1 MPATDHAVALT
12 RVAAR
17 AAAEKKADRIIA
29 IDVSERLAL
38 TDVFLILS
46 GDNDRQ
52 VRALVDA
59 IDEAMLRAGARRR
72 LREGLEESHW
82 VLVDYSDIIVHVQ
95 QTEDRE
101 YYSLERLWKDCPHI
115 DLSDEDAPASADAP
129 GAPDLTNATLPVP
142 KGCIA
147 GDGSATFSQGRA
159 AALGSSG
166 ANTFVYI
173 RHPVSV
179 MDTASGPLTLVP
191 LECHAEN
198 KDLFHTVIA
207 AYTSGLTLAGAQEM
221 REVNSGA
228 EAAIITALS
237 VSGQSVHL
245 DWVNQEAPGDQNCHL
260 CSTGIGHL
268 DLTWTGSGF
277 STSNFVIDH

>member
-1 MPATDHAVALT
+1 MSVIAVLALAMAGSCSTTGGSENDGEAPAASAAPQTETRSAHASDSDAERPSAATAQASPSPASRPAGPAPAT
-12 RVAAR
+12 
-17 AAAEKKADRIIA
+17 
-29 IDVSERLAL
+29 
-38 TDVFLILS
+38 
-46 GDNDRQ
+46 
-52 VRALVDA
+52 
-59 IDEAMLRAGARRR
+59 
-72 LREGLEESHW
+72 
-82 VLVDYSDIIVHVQ
+82 
-95 QTEDRE
+95 
-101 YYSLERLWKDCPHI
+101 
-115 DLSDEDAPASADAP
+115 ADAP
-129 GAPDLTNATLPVP
+129 GAPDLRNATLPVP

-159 AALGSSG
+159 AVLGSSG
-166 ANTFVYI
+166 ENTFVYI

-179 MDTASGPLTLVP
+179 MDTASGPITLVP

-207 AYTSGLTLAGAQEM
+207 AYTSGPTLAGALEM

>member
-1 MPATDHAVALT
+1 MSVIAV
-12 RVAAR
+12 
-17 AAAEKKADRIIA
+17 
-29 IDVSERLAL
+29 LAL
-38 TDVFLILS
+38 AMASSCSTTGGS
-46 GDNDRQ
+46 END
-52 VRALVDA
+52 DA
-59 IDEAMLRAGARRR
+59 
-72 LREGLEESHW
+72 
-82 VLVDYSDIIVHVQ
+82 
-95 QTEDRE
+95 
-101 YYSLERLWKDCPHI
+101 
-115 DLSDEDAPASADAP
+115 APAASSAAPRTETRSAHASDSDAERP
-129 GAPDLTNATLPVP
+129 GGATAQAPSPPASRP
-142 KGCIA
+142 A
-147 GDGSATFSQGRA
+147 GP
-159 AALGSSG
+159 ALGSSG

-179 MDTASGPLTLVP
+179 MDTASGPITLVP

-221 REVNSGA
+221 REVSSGA

>member
-1 MPATDHAVALT
+1 MPRHSHPVTTIMSVIAVLALAMAGSCST
-12 RVAAR
+12 TGGSENDDGTP
-17 AAAEKKADRIIA
+17 AAASAAPRTETRSAHASDSDA
-29 IDVSERLAL
+29 ERPGAA
-38 TDVFLILS
+38 TAQAPS
-46 GDNDRQ
+46 SPSSRP
-52 VRALVDA
+52 
-59 IDEAMLRAGARRR
+59 AGPA
-72 LREGLEESHW
+72 G
-82 VLVDYSDIIVHVQ
+82 
-95 QTEDRE
+95 
-101 YYSLERLWKDCPHI
+101 P
-115 DLSDEDAPASADAP
+115 APASADAP
-129 GAPDLTNATLPVP
+129 GAPDLRNATLPVP

-159 AALGSSG
+159 AALSSSG
-166 ANTFVYI
+166 ENTFVYI

>member
-1 MPATDHAVALT
+1 MGVIAVLALAMASSCSTTGGSENDGEAPAASAAPQTETRSAHASDSDAERPSAATAQASPSPASRPAGPAPAT
-12 RVAAR
+12 
-17 AAAEKKADRIIA
+17 
-29 IDVSERLAL
+29 
-38 TDVFLILS
+38 
-46 GDNDRQ
+46 
-52 VRALVDA
+52 
-59 IDEAMLRAGARRR
+59 
-72 LREGLEESHW
+72 
-82 VLVDYSDIIVHVQ
+82 
-95 QTEDRE
+95 
-101 YYSLERLWKDCPHI
+101 
-115 DLSDEDAPASADAP
+115 ADAP
-129 GAPDLTNATLPVP
+129 GAPDLRNATLPVP

-159 AALGSSG
+159 AVLGSSG
-166 ANTFVYI
+166 ENTFVYI

-179 MDTASGPLTLVP
+179 MDTASGPITLVP

-207 AYTSGLTLAGAQEM
+207 AYTSGPTLAGALEM

-228 EAAIITALS
+228 EAAIITTLS

>member
-1 MPATDHAVALT
+1 MSVIAVLALAMASSCSTTGGLENDGEAPAASAAPQTETRSAHASDSDAERPSAATAQASLSPASRPAGPAPAT
-12 RVAAR
+12 
-17 AAAEKKADRIIA
+17 
-29 IDVSERLAL
+29 
-38 TDVFLILS
+38 
-46 GDNDRQ
+46 
-52 VRALVDA
+52 
-59 IDEAMLRAGARRR
+59 
-72 LREGLEESHW
+72 
-82 VLVDYSDIIVHVQ
+82 
-95 QTEDRE
+95 
-101 YYSLERLWKDCPHI
+101 
-115 DLSDEDAPASADAP
+115 ADAP
-129 GAPDLTNATLPVP
+129 GAPDLRNATLPVP

-159 AALGSSG
+159 AVLGSSG
-166 ANTFVYI
+166 ENTFVYI

-179 MDTASGPLTLVP
+179 MDTASGPITLVP

-207 AYTSGLTLAGAQEM
+207 AYTSGLTLAGALEM

-228 EAAIITALS
+228 EAAIITTLS

>member
-1 MPATDHAVALT
+1 MSVIAVLALAMASSCSTTGGLENDGEAPAASAAPQTETRSAHASDSDAERPSAATAQASLSPASRPAGPAPAT
-12 RVAAR
+12 
-17 AAAEKKADRIIA
+17 
-29 IDVSERLAL
+29 
-38 TDVFLILS
+38 
-46 GDNDRQ
+46 
-52 VRALVDA
+52 
-59 IDEAMLRAGARRR
+59 
-72 LREGLEESHW
+72 
-82 VLVDYSDIIVHVQ
+82 
-95 QTEDRE
+95 
-101 YYSLERLWKDCPHI
+101 
-115 DLSDEDAPASADAP
+115 ADAP

-159 AALGSSG
+159 AVLGSSG
-166 ANTFVYI
+166 ENTFVYI

-179 MDTASGPLTLVP
+179 MDTASGPITLVP

-207 AYTSGLTLAGAQEM
+207 AYTSGLTLAGALEM

-228 EAAIITALS
+228 EAAIITTLS

>member
-1 MPATDHAVALT
+1 MSVIAVLALAMASSCST
-12 RVAAR
+12 AGGSENDDAAP
-17 AAAEKKADRIIA
+17 AAASSAAPRTETRSAPASDSDA
-29 IDVSERLAL
+29 ERPGGA
-38 TDVFLILS
+38 TAQAPS
-46 GDNDRQ
+46 PPASRP
-52 VRALVDA
+52 
-59 IDEAMLRAGARRR
+59 AG
-72 LREGLEESHW
+72 
-82 VLVDYSDIIVHVQ
+82 
-95 QTEDRE
+95 
-101 YYSLERLWKDCPHI
+101 P
-115 DLSDEDAPASADAP
+115 APASADAP

-191 LECHAEN
+191 LECQ
-198 KDLFHTVIA
+198 
-207 AYTSGLTLAGAQEM
+207 AYTSGLTLAGTQEM

>member
-1 MPATDHAVALT
+1 MPRHSHPVTTIMSVIAVLALAMASSCST
-12 RVAAR
+12 TGGSENDGGTP
-17 AAAEKKADRIIA
+17 AAASAAPRTETRSAHASDSDA
-29 IDVSERLAL
+29 ERPGGA
-38 TDVFLILS
+38 TAQAPS
-46 GDNDRQ
+46 SPSSPSSRP
-52 VRALVDA
+52 
-59 IDEAMLRAGARRR
+59 AG
-72 LREGLEESHW
+72 
-82 VLVDYSDIIVHVQ
+82 
-95 QTEDRE
+95 
-101 YYSLERLWKDCPHI
+101 P
-115 DLSDEDAPASADAP
+115 APAPADAP
-129 GAPDLTNATLPVP
+129 GAPDLRNATLPVP

-159 AALGSSG
+159 AALSSSG
-166 ANTFVYI
+166 ENTFVYI

-179 MDTASGPLTLVP
+179 MDTASGPITLVP

-207 AYTSGLTLAGAQEM
+207 AYTSGPTLAGAQEM
-221 REVNSGA
+221 REVSSGA

>member
-1 MPATDHAVALT
+1 MPRHSHPVTAIMSVIAVLALAMAGSCST
-12 RVAAR
+12 TGGSENDDGTP
-17 AAAEKKADRIIA
+17 AAASAAPRTETRSAHASDSDA
-29 IDVSERLAL
+29 ERPGAA
-38 TDVFLILS
+38 TGQAPS
-46 GDNDRQ
+46 SPASRP
-52 VRALVDA
+52 
-59 IDEAMLRAGARRR
+59 AGPA
-72 LREGLEESHW
+72 G
-82 VLVDYSDIIVHVQ
+82 
-95 QTEDRE
+95 
-101 YYSLERLWKDCPHI
+101 P
-115 DLSDEDAPASADAP
+115 APASADAP
-129 GAPDLTNATLPVP
+129 GAPDLRNATLPVP

-159 AALGSSG
+159 AALSSSG
-166 ANTFVYI
+166 ENTFVYI

-179 MDTASGPLTLVP
+179 MDTASGPITLVP

-207 AYTSGLTLAGAQEM
+207 AYTSGPTLAGAQEM
-221 REVNSGA
+221 REVSSGA

>member
-1 MPATDHAVALT
+1 MGVIVVLALAMASSCSTTGGSEDDGEAPAASAAPQTETRSAHASDSDAERPSAATAQASPSPASRPAGPAPAT
-12 RVAAR
+12 
-17 AAAEKKADRIIA
+17 
-29 IDVSERLAL
+29 
-38 TDVFLILS
+38 
-46 GDNDRQ
+46 
-52 VRALVDA
+52 
-59 IDEAMLRAGARRR
+59 
-72 LREGLEESHW
+72 
-82 VLVDYSDIIVHVQ
+82 
-95 QTEDRE
+95 
-101 YYSLERLWKDCPHI
+101 
-115 DLSDEDAPASADAP
+115 ADAP
-129 GAPDLTNATLPVP
+129 GAPDLRNATLPVP

-159 AALGSSG
+159 AVLGSSG

-207 AYTSGLTLAGAQEM
+207 AYTSGLTLAGALEM

-228 EAAIITALS
+228 EAAIITTLS

>member
-1 MPATDHAVALT
+1 MSVIAV
-12 RVAAR
+12 
-17 AAAEKKADRIIA
+17 
-29 IDVSERLAL
+29 LAL
-38 TDVFLILS
+38 AMASSCSTTGGS
-46 GDNDRQ
+46 ENDG
-52 VRALVDA
+52 
-59 IDEAMLRAGARRR
+59 EAPAA
-72 LREGLEESHW
+72 SAAP
-82 VLVDYSDIIVHVQ
+82 
-95 QTEDRE
+95 QTETRSAHASD
-101 YYSLERLWKDCPHI
+101 SDAERP
-115 DLSDEDAPASADAP
+115 SAATAQASPSPASRPAGPAPASADAP
-129 GAPDLTNATLPVP
+129 GAPDLRNATLPVP

-159 AALGSSG
+159 AALSSSG
-166 ANTFVYI
+166 ENTFVYI

-179 MDTASGPLTLVP
+179 MDTASGPITLVP

-207 AYTSGLTLAGAQEM
+207 AYTSGPTLAGAQEM

-228 EAAIITALS
+228 EAAIITALR

>member
-1 MPATDHAVALT
+1 MSVLAT
-12 RVAAR
+12 
-17 AAAEKKADRIIA
+17 
-29 IDVSERLAL
+29 LAL
-38 TDVFLILS
+38 VMASSCSATGGS
-46 GDNDRQ
+46 NND
-52 VRALVDA
+52 DA
-59 IDEAMLRAGARRR
+59 PP
-72 LREGLEESHW
+72 
-82 VLVDYSDIIVHVQ
+82 
-95 QTEDRE
+95 QTETRSAHASGSDA
-101 YYSLERLWKDCPHI
+101 ERPG
-115 DLSDEDAPASADAP
+115 EATAPASPAPAVRPVASRPAGPAPASEDAP
-129 GAPDLTNATLPVP
+129 GAPDLRNATLPVP

-159 AALGSSG
+159 AVLGSSG
-166 ANTFVYI
+166 ENTFVYI

-179 MDTASGPLTLVP
+179 MDTASGPITLVP

-207 AYTSGLTLAGAQEM
+207 AYTSGLTLAGALEM

-228 EAAIITALS
+228 EAAIITTLS
-237 VSGQSVHL
+237 VSGRSAHL

>member
-1 MPATDHAVALT
+1 MPRHSHPVTTIMSVIAVLALAMASSCST
-12 RVAAR
+12 TGGSENDDGTP
-17 AAAEKKADRIIA
+17 AAASAAPRTETRSAHASDSDA
-29 IDVSERLAL
+29 ERPGGA
-38 TDVFLILS
+38 TAQAPS
-46 GDNDRQ
+46 SP
-52 VRALVDA
+52 ASPSSHP
-59 IDEAMLRAGARRR
+59 AG
-72 LREGLEESHW
+72 
-82 VLVDYSDIIVHVQ
+82 
-95 QTEDRE
+95 
-101 YYSLERLWKDCPHI
+101 P
-115 DLSDEDAPASADAP
+115 APASADAP
-129 GAPDLTNATLPVP
+129 GAPDLRNATLPVP

-159 AALGSSG
+159 AALSSSG
-166 ANTFVYI
+166 ENTFVYI

-179 MDTASGPLTLVP
+179 MDTASGPITLVP

-207 AYTSGLTLAGAQEM
+207 AYTSGPTLAGAQEM
-221 REVNSGA
+221 REVSSGA

>member
-1 MPATDHAVALT
+1 MPRHSHPVTTIMSVIAVLALAMAGSCST
-12 RVAAR
+12 TGGSENDDGAP
-17 AAAEKKADRIIA
+17 AAASAAPRTETRSAHASDSDA
-29 IDVSERLAL
+29 ERPGAATAQAPSPPASLP
-38 TDVFLILS
+38 
-46 GDNDRQ
+46 
-52 VRALVDA
+52 
-59 IDEAMLRAGARRR
+59 AGPA
-72 LREGLEESHW
+72 G
-82 VLVDYSDIIVHVQ
+82 
-95 QTEDRE
+95 
-101 YYSLERLWKDCPHI
+101 P
-115 DLSDEDAPASADAP
+115 APASADAP
-129 GAPDLTNATLPVP
+129 GAPDLRNATLPVP

-159 AALGSSG
+159 AALSSSG
-166 ANTFVYI
+166 ENTFVYI

-179 MDTASGPLTLVP
+179 MDTASGPITLVP

-207 AYTSGLTLAGAQEM
+207 AYTSGPTLAGAQEM
-221 REVNSGA
+221 REVSSGA

>member
-1 MPATDHAVALT
+1 MSVIAV
-12 RVAAR
+12 
-17 AAAEKKADRIIA
+17 
-29 IDVSERLAL
+29 LAL
-38 TDVFLILS
+38 AMASSCSTTGGS
-46 GDNDRQ
+46 END
-52 VRALVDA
+52 DA
-59 IDEAMLRAGARRR
+59 APAASSAAPRTETRSAPASDSDAERPGGATAQASPPASRPAG
-72 LREGLEESHW
+72 
-82 VLVDYSDIIVHVQ
+82 
-95 QTEDRE
+95 
-101 YYSLERLWKDCPHI
+101 P
-115 DLSDEDAPASADAP
+115 APASADAP

>member
-1 MPATDHAVALT
+1 MSVIAVLALAMASSCSTTGGSENDGETPAASAAPQTETRSAHASDSDAERPSAATAQASPSPASRPAGPAPAT
-12 RVAAR
+12 
-17 AAAEKKADRIIA
+17 
-29 IDVSERLAL
+29 
-38 TDVFLILS
+38 
-46 GDNDRQ
+46 
-52 VRALVDA
+52 
-59 IDEAMLRAGARRR
+59 
-72 LREGLEESHW
+72 
-82 VLVDYSDIIVHVQ
+82 
-95 QTEDRE
+95 
-101 YYSLERLWKDCPHI
+101 
-115 DLSDEDAPASADAP
+115 ADAP
-129 GAPDLTNATLPVP
+129 GAPDLRNATLPVP

-159 AALGSSG
+159 AVLGSSG
-166 ANTFVYI
+166 ENTFVYI

-179 MDTASGPLTLVP
+179 MDTASGPITLVP

-207 AYTSGLTLAGAQEM
+207 AYTSGPTLAGALEM

-228 EAAIITALS
+228 EAAIITTLS

>member
-1 MPATDHAVALT
+1 MSVIAVLALAMASSCSTTGGSENDGEAPAASAAPQTETRSAHTSDSDAERPSAATAQASPSPASRPAGPAPAT
-12 RVAAR
+12 
-17 AAAEKKADRIIA
+17 
-29 IDVSERLAL
+29 
-38 TDVFLILS
+38 
-46 GDNDRQ
+46 
-52 VRALVDA
+52 
-59 IDEAMLRAGARRR
+59 
-72 LREGLEESHW
+72 
-82 VLVDYSDIIVHVQ
+82 
-95 QTEDRE
+95 
-101 YYSLERLWKDCPHI
+101 
-115 DLSDEDAPASADAP
+115 ADAP
-129 GAPDLTNATLPVP
+129 GAPDLRNATLPVP

-159 AALGSSG
+159 AVLGSSG
-166 ANTFVYI
+166 ENTFVYI

-179 MDTASGPLTLVP
+179 MDTASGPITLVP

-207 AYTSGLTLAGAQEM
+207 AYTSGSTLAGALEM

-228 EAAIITALS
+228 EAAIITTLS

-277 STSNFVIDH
+277 STSDFVIDH

>member
-1 MPATDHAVALT
+1 MPRHSHPVTTIMSVIAVLALAMASSCSTTGGSENDGEAPAASAAPQTETRSAHASDSDAERPSAATAQASPSPASRPAGPAPAT
-12 RVAAR
+12 
-17 AAAEKKADRIIA
+17 
-29 IDVSERLAL
+29 
-38 TDVFLILS
+38 
-46 GDNDRQ
+46 
-52 VRALVDA
+52 
-59 IDEAMLRAGARRR
+59 
-72 LREGLEESHW
+72 
-82 VLVDYSDIIVHVQ
+82 
-95 QTEDRE
+95 
-101 YYSLERLWKDCPHI
+101 
-115 DLSDEDAPASADAP
+115 ADAP
-129 GAPDLTNATLPVP
+129 GAPDLRNATLPVP

-159 AALGSSG
+159 AVLGSSG
-166 ANTFVYI
+166 ENTFVYI

-179 MDTASGPLTLVP
+179 MDTASGPITLVP

-207 AYTSGLTLAGAQEM
+207 AYTSGSTLAGALEM

-228 EAAIITALS
+228 EAAIITTLS

>member
-1 MPATDHAVALT
+1 MPRHSHPVTTIMSVIAVLALAMASSCST
-12 RVAAR
+12 TGGSENDDGTP
-17 AAAEKKADRIIA
+17 AAASAAPRTETRSAHASDSDA
-29 IDVSERLAL
+29 ERPGGA
-38 TDVFLILS
+38 TAQTPS
-46 GDNDRQ
+46 SPSSPSSRP
-52 VRALVDA
+52 
-59 IDEAMLRAGARRR
+59 AG
-72 LREGLEESHW
+72 
-82 VLVDYSDIIVHVQ
+82 
-95 QTEDRE
+95 
-101 YYSLERLWKDCPHI
+101 P
-115 DLSDEDAPASADAP
+115 APASADAP
-129 GAPDLTNATLPVP
+129 GAPDLRNATLPVP

-179 MDTASGPLTLVP
+179 MDTASGPITLVP

-207 AYTSGLTLAGAQEM
+207 AYTSGPTLAGAQEM
-221 REVNSGA
+221 REVSSGA

>member
-1 MPATDHAVALT
+1 MSVLAALALVMASSCSATGGSNNDDAPPQT
-12 RVAAR
+12 AAR
-17 AAAEKKADRIIA
+17 SAHTSGSDAERP
-29 IDVSERLAL
+29 
-38 TDVFLILS
+38 
-46 GDNDRQ
+46 G
-52 VRALVDA
+52 
-59 IDEAMLRAGARRR
+59 EA
-72 LREGLEESHW
+72 
-82 VLVDYSDIIVHVQ
+82 
-95 QTEDRE
+95 T
-101 YYSLERLWKDCPHI
+101 
-115 DLSDEDAPASADAP
+115 APASPAPAVRPVASRPAGPAPASEDAP
-129 GAPDLTNATLPVP
+129 GAPDLRNATLPVP

-228 EAAIITALS
+228 EAAIITALR

>member
-1 MPATDHAVALT
+1 MPRHSHPVTTIMSVIAVLALAMAGSCST
-12 RVAAR
+12 TGGSENDDGTP
-17 AAAEKKADRIIA
+17 AAASAAPRTETRSAHASDSDA
-29 IDVSERLAL
+29 ERPGAA
-38 TDVFLILS
+38 TAQAPS
-46 GDNDRQ
+46 SP
-52 VRALVDA
+52 ASPSSHP
-59 IDEAMLRAGARRR
+59 AG
-72 LREGLEESHW
+72 
-82 VLVDYSDIIVHVQ
+82 
-95 QTEDRE
+95 
-101 YYSLERLWKDCPHI
+101 P
-115 DLSDEDAPASADAP
+115 APASADAP
-129 GAPDLTNATLPVP
+129 GAPDLRNATLPVP

-159 AALGSSG
+159 AALSSSG
-166 ANTFVYI
+166 ENTFVYI

-179 MDTASGPLTLVP
+179 MDTASGPITLVP

-207 AYTSGLTLAGAQEM
+207 AYTSGPTLAGAQEM
-221 REVNSGA
+221 REVSSGA

>member
-1 MPATDHAVALT
+1 MKAPAPAT
-12 RVAAR
+12 
-17 AAAEKKADRIIA
+17 
-29 IDVSERLAL
+29 
-38 TDVFLILS
+38 
-46 GDNDRQ
+46 
-52 VRALVDA
+52 
-59 IDEAMLRAGARRR
+59 
-72 LREGLEESHW
+72 
-82 VLVDYSDIIVHVQ
+82 
-95 QTEDRE
+95 
-101 YYSLERLWKDCPHI
+101 
-115 DLSDEDAPASADAP
+115 ADAP
-129 GAPDLTNATLPVP
+129 GAPDLRNATLPVP

-159 AALGSSG
+159 AVLGSSG
-166 ANTFVYI
+166 ENTFVYI

-179 MDTASGPLTLVP
+179 MDTASGPITLVP

-207 AYTSGLTLAGAQEM
+207 AYTSGSTLAGALEM

-228 EAAIITALS
+228 EAAIITTLS

>member
-1 MPATDHAVALT
+1 MPRHSHPVTTIMSVIAVLALAMASSCST
-12 RVAAR
+12 TGGSENDDGTP
-17 AAAEKKADRIIA
+17 AAASAAPRTETRSAHASDSDA
-29 IDVSERLAL
+29 ERPGAA
-38 TDVFLILS
+38 TAQAPS
-46 GDNDRQ
+46 SPASRP
-52 VRALVDA
+52 
-59 IDEAMLRAGARRR
+59 AGPA
-72 LREGLEESHW
+72 G
-82 VLVDYSDIIVHVQ
+82 
-95 QTEDRE
+95 
-101 YYSLERLWKDCPHI
+101 P
-115 DLSDEDAPASADAP
+115 APAPADAP
-129 GAPDLTNATLPVP
+129 GAPDLRNATLPVP

-159 AALGSSG
+159 AALSSSG
-166 ANTFVYI
+166 ENTFVYI

-179 MDTASGPLTLVP
+179 MDTASGPITLVP

-207 AYTSGLTLAGAQEM
+207 AYTSGPTLAGAQEM
-221 REVNSGA
+221 REVSSGA

>member
-1 MPATDHAVALT
+1 MSVIAV
-12 RVAAR
+12 
-17 AAAEKKADRIIA
+17 
-29 IDVSERLAL
+29 LAL
-38 TDVFLILS
+38 AMASSCSTTGGS
-46 GDNDRQ
+46 ENDG
-52 VRALVDA
+52 
-59 IDEAMLRAGARRR
+59 EAPAA
-72 LREGLEESHW
+72 SAAP
-82 VLVDYSDIIVHVQ
+82 
-95 QTEDRE
+95 QTETRSAHASD
-101 YYSLERLWKDCPHI
+101 SDAERP
-115 DLSDEDAPASADAP
+115 SAATAQVSPSSASRPAGPVPASADAP
-129 GAPDLTNATLPVP
+129 GAPDLRNATLPVP

-159 AALGSSG
+159 AVLGSSG
-166 ANTFVYI
+166 ENTFVYI

-179 MDTASGPLTLVP
+179 MDTASGPITLVP

-207 AYTSGLTLAGAQEM
+207 AYTSGLTLAGALEM

>member
-1 MPATDHAVALT
+1 MPRHSHPVTTIMSVIAVLALAMAGSCST
-12 RVAAR
+12 TGGSENDDGTP
-17 AAAEKKADRIIA
+17 AAASAAPRTETRSAHASDSDA
-29 IDVSERLAL
+29 ERPGAAAAQAP
-38 TDVFLILS
+38 S
-46 GDNDRQ
+46 PPSSPSSRP
-52 VRALVDA
+52 
-59 IDEAMLRAGARRR
+59 AG
-72 LREGLEESHW
+72 
-82 VLVDYSDIIVHVQ
+82 
-95 QTEDRE
+95 
-101 YYSLERLWKDCPHI
+101 P
-115 DLSDEDAPASADAP
+115 APASADAP
-129 GAPDLTNATLPVP
+129 GAPDLRNATLPVP

-159 AALGSSG
+159 AALSSSG
-166 ANTFVYI
+166 ENTFVYI

-179 MDTASGPLTLVP
+179 MDTASGPITLVP

-207 AYTSGLTLAGAQEM
+207 AYTSGPTLAGAQEM
-221 REVNSGA
+221 REVSSGA

>member
-1 MPATDHAVALT
+1 MPRHSHPVTTIMSVIAVLALAMAGSCST
-12 RVAAR
+12 TGGSENDDGTP
-17 AAAEKKADRIIA
+17 AAASAAPRTETRSAHASDSDA
-29 IDVSERLAL
+29 ERPGAA
-38 TDVFLILS
+38 TAQAPS
-46 GDNDRQ
+46 SPSSRP
-52 VRALVDA
+52 
-59 IDEAMLRAGARRR
+59 AGPA
-72 LREGLEESHW
+72 G
-82 VLVDYSDIIVHVQ
+82 
-95 QTEDRE
+95 
-101 YYSLERLWKDCPHI
+101 P
-115 DLSDEDAPASADAP
+115 APASADAP
-129 GAPDLTNATLPVP
+129 GAPDLRNATLPVP

-159 AALGSSG
+159 AALSSSG
-166 ANTFVYI
+166 ENTFVYI

-221 REVNSGA
+221 REVSSGA

>member
-1 MPATDHAVALT
+1 MPRHSHPVTTIMSVIAVLALAMASSCST
-12 RVAAR
+12 TGGSENDDGTP
-17 AAAEKKADRIIA
+17 AAASAAPRTETRSAHASDSDA
-29 IDVSERLAL
+29 ERPGGA
-38 TDVFLILS
+38 TAQAPS
-46 GDNDRQ
+46 SPASRP
-52 VRALVDA
+52 
-59 IDEAMLRAGARRR
+59 AGPA
-72 LREGLEESHW
+72 G
-82 VLVDYSDIIVHVQ
+82 
-95 QTEDRE
+95 
-101 YYSLERLWKDCPHI
+101 P
-115 DLSDEDAPASADAP
+115 APASADAP
-129 GAPDLTNATLPVP
+129 GAPDLRNATLPVP

-159 AALGSSG
+159 AALSSSG
-166 ANTFVYI
+166 ENTFVYI

-179 MDTASGPLTLVP
+179 MDTASGPITLVP

-207 AYTSGLTLAGAQEM
+207 AYTSGPTLAGAQEM
-221 REVNSGA
+221 REVSSGA

>member
-1 MPATDHAVALT
+1 MSVIAVLALAMASSCSTTGGSENDGEAPAASAAPQTETRSAHASDSDAERPSAATAQASPSPASRPAGPAPAT
-12 RVAAR
+12 
-17 AAAEKKADRIIA
+17 
-29 IDVSERLAL
+29 
-38 TDVFLILS
+38 
-46 GDNDRQ
+46 
-52 VRALVDA
+52 
-59 IDEAMLRAGARRR
+59 
-72 LREGLEESHW
+72 
-82 VLVDYSDIIVHVQ
+82 
-95 QTEDRE
+95 
-101 YYSLERLWKDCPHI
+101 
-115 DLSDEDAPASADAP
+115 ADAP
-129 GAPDLTNATLPVP
+129 GAPDLRNATLPVP

-159 AALGSSG
+159 AVLGSSG
-166 ANTFVYI
+166 ENTFVYI

-179 MDTASGPLTLVP
+179 MDTASGPITLVP

-207 AYTSGLTLAGAQEM
+207 AYTSGPTLAGALEM

-228 EAAIITALS
+228 EAAIITTLS

>member
-1 MPATDHAVALT
+1 MPRHSHPVTTIMSVIAVLALAMASSCST
-12 RVAAR
+12 TGGSENDDGTP
-17 AAAEKKADRIIA
+17 AAASAAPRTETRSAHASDSDA
-29 IDVSERLAL
+29 ERPGAA
-38 TDVFLILS
+38 TAQAPS
-46 GDNDRQ
+46 SPASRP
-52 VRALVDA
+52 
-59 IDEAMLRAGARRR
+59 AGPA
-72 LREGLEESHW
+72 G
-82 VLVDYSDIIVHVQ
+82 
-95 QTEDRE
+95 
-101 YYSLERLWKDCPHI
+101 P
-115 DLSDEDAPASADAP
+115 APASADAP
-129 GAPDLTNATLPVP
+129 GAPDLRNATLPVP

-159 AALGSSG
+159 AALSSSG
-166 ANTFVYI
+166 ENTFVYI

-179 MDTASGPLTLVP
+179 MDTASGPITLVP

-207 AYTSGLTLAGAQEM
+207 AYTSGPTLAGAQEM
-221 REVNSGA
+221 REVSSGA

>member
-1 MPATDHAVALT
+1 MHYISQRLLSTTSVIAALALISSCSLITGDRSTTDDPGT
-12 RVAAR
+12 TKGSKES
-17 AAAEKKADRIIA
+17 AAAQDPSDAAAGHTDGPESGSPRPSVSPTTAPTTAEALDPPTL
-29 IDVSERLAL
+29 DVPDS
-38 TDVFLILS
+38 
-46 GDNDRQ
+46 
-52 VRALVDA
+52 
-59 IDEAMLRAGARRR
+59 
-72 LREGLEESHW
+72 
-82 VLVDYSDIIVHVQ
+82 
-95 QTEDRE
+95 
-101 YYSLERLWKDCPHI
+101 
-115 DLSDEDAPASADAP
+115 
-129 GAPDLTNATLPVP
+129 PDLRNASLPLP

-159 AALGSSG
+159 AVLGSSG
-166 ANTFVYI
+166 ENTFVYI

-179 MDTASGPLTLVP
+179 MDTASGPITLVP

-207 AYTSGLTLAGAQEM
+207 AYTSGPTLAGALEM

-228 EAAIITALS
+228 EAAIITTLS
-237 VSGQSVHL
+237 VSGQSAHL

>member
-1 MPATDHAVALT
+1 MGVLAAFALVIASSCSATGGSNNDDAAPTASSAAPRTETRSAHASDSDAERPGAATAQAPFPPASRPAGPAPAT
-12 RVAAR
+12 
-17 AAAEKKADRIIA
+17 
-29 IDVSERLAL
+29 
-38 TDVFLILS
+38 
-46 GDNDRQ
+46 
-52 VRALVDA
+52 
-59 IDEAMLRAGARRR
+59 
-72 LREGLEESHW
+72 
-82 VLVDYSDIIVHVQ
+82 
-95 QTEDRE
+95 
-101 YYSLERLWKDCPHI
+101 
-115 DLSDEDAPASADAP
+115 ADAP

-159 AALGSSG
+159 AVLGSSG
-166 ANTFVYI
+166 ENTFVYI

-207 AYTSGLTLAGAQEM
+207 AYTSGPILAGALEM
-221 REVNSGA
+221 REVSPGA

-245 DWVNQEAPGDQNCHL
+245 DWVNQESPGDQNCHL
-260 CSTGIGHL
+260 CSTGVGHL

>member
-1 MPATDHAVALT
+1 MSVIAVLALAMASSCSTTGGLENDGEAPAASAAPQTETRSAHTSDSDAERPSAATAQASPSPASRPAGPAPAT
-12 RVAAR
+12 
-17 AAAEKKADRIIA
+17 
-29 IDVSERLAL
+29 
-38 TDVFLILS
+38 
-46 GDNDRQ
+46 
-52 VRALVDA
+52 
-59 IDEAMLRAGARRR
+59 
-72 LREGLEESHW
+72 
-82 VLVDYSDIIVHVQ
+82 
-95 QTEDRE
+95 
-101 YYSLERLWKDCPHI
+101 
-115 DLSDEDAPASADAP
+115 ADAP
-129 GAPDLTNATLPVP
+129 GAPDLRNATLPVP

-159 AALGSSG
+159 AVLGSSG
-166 ANTFVYI
+166 ENTFVYI

-179 MDTASGPLTLVP
+179 MDTASGPITLVP

-207 AYTSGLTLAGAQEM
+207 AYTSGSTLAGALEM

>member
-1 MPATDHAVALT
+1 MPRHSHPVTTIMSVIAVLALAMASSCST
-12 RVAAR
+12 TGGSENDDGTP
-17 AAAEKKADRIIA
+17 AAASAAPRTETRSAHASDSDA
-29 IDVSERLAL
+29 ERPGGA
-38 TDVFLILS
+38 TAQAPS
-46 GDNDRQ
+46 SPASPSSRP
-52 VRALVDA
+52 
-59 IDEAMLRAGARRR
+59 AG
-72 LREGLEESHW
+72 
-82 VLVDYSDIIVHVQ
+82 
-95 QTEDRE
+95 
-101 YYSLERLWKDCPHI
+101 P
-115 DLSDEDAPASADAP
+115 APASADAP
-129 GAPDLTNATLPVP
+129 GAPDLRNATLPVP

-159 AALGSSG
+159 AALSSSG
-166 ANTFVYI
+166 ENTFVYI

-179 MDTASGPLTLVP
+179 MDTASGPITLVP

-207 AYTSGLTLAGAQEM
+207 AYTSGPTLAGAQEM
-221 REVNSGA
+221 REVSSGA

>member
-1 MPATDHAVALT
+1 MPRHSHPVTTIMSVIAV
-12 RVAAR
+12 
-17 AAAEKKADRIIA
+17 
-29 IDVSERLAL
+29 LAL
-38 TDVFLILS
+38 AMASSCSTTGGS
-46 GDNDRQ
+46 ENDDGAPAASSAAPRTET
-52 VRALVDA
+52 RSAHASDSDA
-59 IDEAMLRAGARRR
+59 ERPGGATAQAPSSPASLPAGPA
-72 LREGLEESHW
+72 G
-82 VLVDYSDIIVHVQ
+82 
-95 QTEDRE
+95 
-101 YYSLERLWKDCPHI
+101 P
-115 DLSDEDAPASADAP
+115 APASADAP
-129 GAPDLTNATLPVP
+129 GAPDLRNATLPVP

-159 AALGSSG
+159 AALSSSG
-166 ANTFVYI
+166 ENTFVYI

-179 MDTASGPLTLVP
+179 MDTASGPITLVP

-207 AYTSGLTLAGAQEM
+207 AYTSGPTLAGAQEM
-221 REVNSGA
+221 REVSSGA

>member
-1 MPATDHAVALT
+1 MSVL
-12 RVAAR
+12 AA
-17 AAAEKKADRIIA
+17 
-29 IDVSERLAL
+29 LAL
-38 TDVFLILS
+38 VMASSCSATGGS
-46 GDNDRQ
+46 END
-52 VRALVDA
+52 
-59 IDEAMLRAGARRR
+59 DETPAASAAP
-72 LREGLEESHW
+72 
-82 VLVDYSDIIVHVQ
+82 
-95 QTEDRE
+95 QTETRSAHASGSDA
-101 YYSLERLWKDCPHI
+101 ERPG
-115 DLSDEDAPASADAP
+115 EATAPASPAPAVRPVASRPAGPAPASEDAP
-129 GAPDLTNATLPVP
+129 GAPDLRNATLPVP

-159 AALGSSG
+159 AVLGSSG
-166 ANTFVYI
+166 SNTFVYI

-207 AYTSGLTLAGAQEM
+207 AYTSGLTLAGALEM

-228 EAAIITALS
+228 EAAIITTLS

>member
-1 MPATDHAVALT
+1 MPRHSHPVTTIMSVIAVLALAMASSCSTTGGSENDGETPAASAAPQTETRSAHASDSDAERPSAATAQASPSPASRPAGPAPAT
-12 RVAAR
+12 
-17 AAAEKKADRIIA
+17 
-29 IDVSERLAL
+29 
-38 TDVFLILS
+38 
-46 GDNDRQ
+46 
-52 VRALVDA
+52 
-59 IDEAMLRAGARRR
+59 
-72 LREGLEESHW
+72 
-82 VLVDYSDIIVHVQ
+82 
-95 QTEDRE
+95 
-101 YYSLERLWKDCPHI
+101 
-115 DLSDEDAPASADAP
+115 ADAP
-129 GAPDLTNATLPVP
+129 GAPDLRNATLPVP

-159 AALGSSG
+159 AALSSSG
-166 ANTFVYI
+166 ENTFVYI

-179 MDTASGPLTLVP
+179 MDTASGPITLVP

-207 AYTSGLTLAGAQEM
+207 AYTSGPTLAGAQEM

>member
-1 MPATDHAVALT
+1 MSVL
-12 RVAAR
+12 AA
-17 AAAEKKADRIIA
+17 
-29 IDVSERLAL
+29 LAL
-38 TDVFLILS
+38 VMASSCSATGGS
-46 GDNDRQ
+46 END
-52 VRALVDA
+52 
-59 IDEAMLRAGARRR
+59 DETPAASAAP
-72 LREGLEESHW
+72 
-82 VLVDYSDIIVHVQ
+82 
-95 QTEDRE
+95 QTETRSAHASD
-101 YYSLERLWKDCPHI
+101 SDAERP
-115 DLSDEDAPASADAP
+115 SAATAQASPSPASRPAGPAPASADAP

-159 AALGSSG
+159 AVLGSSG
-166 ANTFVYI
+166 ENTFVYI

-179 MDTASGPLTLVP
+179 MDTASGPITLVP

-207 AYTSGLTLAGAQEM
+207 AYTSGPTLAGALEM

-228 EAAIITALS
+228 EAAIITTLS

>member
-1 MPATDHAVALT
+1 MSVIAV
-12 RVAAR
+12 
-17 AAAEKKADRIIA
+17 
-29 IDVSERLAL
+29 LAL
-38 TDVFLILS
+38 AMASSCSTTGGS
-46 GDNDRQ
+46 END
-52 VRALVDA
+52 DA
-59 IDEAMLRAGARRR
+59 APAASSAAPR
-72 LREGLEESHW
+72 
-82 VLVDYSDIIVHVQ
+82 
-95 QTEDRE
+95 TETR
-101 YYSLERLWKDCPHI
+101 S
-115 DLSDEDAPASADAP
+115 APASDSDAERPGDAP

-207 AYTSGLTLAGAQEM
+207 AYTSGPTLAGALEM

-228 EAAIITALS
+228 EAAIITTLS